1 MVEKGISGGICY
13 SSYRYSKANKK
24 YTKNND
30 ENKQLSYVQYWDV
43 NNLYV
48 WGLSQKL
55 PVNHFKRF
63 FSI

>member
-1 MVEKGISGGICY
+1 MLEKSISGGICY
-13 SSYRYSKANKK
+13 SSYRYSKSNKK
-24 YTKNND
+24 YTKDNN
-30 ENKQLSYVQYWDV
+30 ENKQLSYLQYWDA

-48 WGLSQKL
+48 WALSQKL

>member
-1 MVEKGISGGICY
+1 MEEYVTLVIDIQNLI
-13 SSYRYSKANKK
+13 RNT
-24 YTKNND
+24 YTKDNN
-30 ENKQLSYVQYWDV
+30 ENKQLSYLQYWDA

-48 WGLSQKL
+48 WALSQKL